1 MPTRNLYK
9 KLAEALEGLDTE
21 QKGAVRALLLEAEDD
36 VMRLQREIL
45 CLLSENQRLREE
57 LASVRES
64 APQPSTAESR
74 KTCTSPTRTQETAG
88 SPPGAST
95 AVFCPDCGSM
105 VALENLVVLP
115 KGLVLCP
122 DCRFLWNFHEAGIAD

>member
-45 CLLSENQRLREE
+45 FLLSENQRLREE

-64 APQPSTAESR
+64 APQPSAAESR
-74 KTCTSPTRTQETAG
+74 KTCTSPARAQETAA
-88 SPPGAST
+88 SPSGAST